1 MDGLGG
7 EILMAWKGDDE
18 SKDVEIKSID
28 MSVDDTHNF
37 KSMITSMSF
46 ICNLH
51 TNTFWFS

>member
-18 SKDVEIKSID
+18 SKDVEIKGID
-28 MSVDDTHNF
+28 MSVDDTHNL